1 MKTERTSRA
10 GDGPSLSSDSRR
22 LWRWMGLA
30 RRNQPGRYTLLL
42 FTILLM
48 IVLQPLVSTHKL
60 AQAIMST
67 SMSLMLL
74 SALYTLNVSQTYFR
88 LGISLMVPA
97 FTLRWVL
104 QFHRS
109 LQLEALT
116 SVAAAAFLL
125 ATVVGLI
132 RQLFS
137 VRRVTLDTISA
148 ALCAYFLLAIA
159 WGFMFAFVEI
169 RHPGSFSAELFVDH
183 GAGGPTMIAALH
195 SFIYYSFVCLTTTG
209 YGDIAPK
216 SEIARTLSV
225 LESVIGQMYLAI
237 LVARLVSLEV
247 AQSIAER

>member
-42 FTILLM
+42 FTIMLM

-132 RQLFS
+132 RQLF
-137 VRRVTLDTISA
+137 
-148 ALCAYFLLAIA
+148 
-159 WGFMFAFVEI
+159 
-169 RHPGSFSAELFVDH
+169 
-183 GAGGPTMIAALH
+183 
-195 SFIYYSFVCLTTTG
+195 
-209 YGDIAPK
+209 
-216 SEIARTLSV
+216 
-225 LESVIGQMYLAI
+225 
-237 LVARLVSLEV
+237 
-247 AQSIAER
+247 